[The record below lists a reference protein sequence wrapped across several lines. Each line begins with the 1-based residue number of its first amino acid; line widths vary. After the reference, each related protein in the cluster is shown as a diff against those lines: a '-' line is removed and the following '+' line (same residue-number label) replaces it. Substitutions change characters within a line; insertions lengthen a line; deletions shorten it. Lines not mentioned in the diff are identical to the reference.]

1 MTRIVLSRAVAL
13 SCFALLPGFN
23 SFTAAAVQINEFM
36 ADNPG
41 RPNDPNALL
50 DMDAN
55 SPGWIELYNNG
66 AAAVTLSGWALTDDP
81 ALPGKWVF
89 AAPVAPATVPTAIA
103 AGGYKTVFC
112 GGLERNIA
120 NVEPHA
126 SFSLDNSGFVQLSQP
141 DGSGGWTLISRIG
154 TPAAGLTPAVPYP
167 NQRKAAS
174 YGYPANDSGQAPVF
188 FTSDTPGAVNGAAGV
203 TDFCKDTNFDVD
215 RGFYDAP
222 FTINITCATPGA
234 TIAWTVNGT
243 LPTATNGTQATS
255 ISPAT
260 PVATINITGTTI
272 IRARALLT
280 GLGSSNV
287 DTHTYIFPAQ
297 VMTQTG
303 PLPSMGLTA
312 NDTHPWGT
320 TGGTPRIPAG
330 PDWAVE
336 TGAVQYPNETN
347 RFTTDDLK
355 SLPVVSVTTAW
366 REGFGPNS
374 TAPDFATT
382 ALDNRG
388 VYVGQE
394 IGVANE
400 GTDRYCSLEYINPAA
415 DKTNPNAHRATVND
429 PWINKGFQSDG
440 NVHVFGGTS
449 QQRWKSYKLS
459 MRFKAQENVNFN
471 LYGDEASSSQDTLI
485 LDARLNQAWLHA
497 TDATQRS
504 RGDYVRDH
512 VMADLQNN
520 TGGNTFHTRPV
531 HYFLNGL
538 YWGLYLLHEKPDGKF
553 MADYRGGDK
562 NDWDV
567 FKHSATAGVDGNSI
581 YGLVI
586 SSGLINPAWPLGSS
600 NDSSYFNCTSVKNY
614 EDMLDLLGLGRV
626 SPNPNPVPVMSTQ
639 AALEAAATK
648 IDLPAFIDYILLNC
662 VAANTDW
669 PHKNYYASY
678 KRTDPNAKWRWHSWD
693 AEHVFRIESENTF
706 TQGNW
711 AGDSDTGSRG
721 PGSMMRKLAQNAEF
735 RLMFADRV
743 QKHLFNSG
751 ALSTAAMVTAFTK
764 RFAEIDA
771 WGIRGESA
779 RWGDNRYNSG
789 AAIAINNMPYTYIG
803 FTGAPTVTV
812 NGTAKPVCWLTEK
825 NRILGTILPARGS
838 LTAVSNSALANLKA
852 FAGGTLYPAIVAPEF
867 RNSSTNLVQH
877 GGMVPAG
884 FQLRI
889 FNGNA
894 GGAGTIYYT
903 LNGTDPRLMWTNDNA
918 PEANDNT
925 LNPVPIVLGSSVFV
939 KSRIVN
945 KVNPAVPSTWV
956 WSALNEAYFS
966 VGTVPASA
974 ANLVVSEFNY
984 RPGPPTAA
992 EIAAGFTQR
1001 SKFEYVELLNI
1012 GPGGVSLDG
1021 VRFGAGLDYNFS
1033 ASSAVR
1039 ELAPRER
1046 VLIVANQAAFDLRYG
1061 TGKPVAGV
1069 FQLGSNLD
1077 DSGEQLQI
1085 FAAGGTTIK
1094 DFSYNDK
1101 NPWPTAADG
1110 DGYSLVLLRPETN
1123 PDHSIAQSWRPSVV
1137 VHGTPGGSDVSSYAA
1152 WKTTHGVT
1160 SDHGDDDN
1168 DGASNVTE
1176 YLLKT
1181 DPASAASRPVLSGG
1195 IQNFM
1200 VDPGP
1205 GLPPVPGD
1213 YLALTFNRDPAA
1225 DDVSYFPEIST
1236 DLGTWTDDFADI
1248 VRVSVTPNTDGTQTE
1263 VWRSTVPVS
1272 GDRRRYGRVRITV
1285 P

>member
-1 MTRIVLSRAVAL
+1 MKTTSLLRTLVHTG
-13 SCFALLPGFN
+13 CALLLLALPLL
-23 SFTAAAVQINEFM
+23 AAVQINEFM

-89 AAPVAPATVPTAIA
+89 AAPVAPATVPSTIA
-103 AGGYKTVFC
+103 AGGYKLVFC

-120 NVEPHA
+120 NVEPHP
-126 SFSLDNSGFVQLSQP
+126 SFGLDNSGFVQLSQP
-141 DGSGGWTLISRIG
+141 DGSGGWTLVSRIG

-167 NQRKAAS
+167 NQRKAVS

-188 FTSDTPGAVNGAAGV
+188 FTSDTPGAVNATAGV
-203 TDFCKDTNFDVD
+203 TEFCKDTIFDVD

-222 FTINITCATPGA
+222 FTLNITCATPGA
-234 TIAWTVNGT
+234 MIAWTVNGT
-243 LPTATNGTQATS
+243 LPTATNGTQSTS
-255 ISPAT
+255 IAPAT

-336 TGAVQYPNETN
+336 TGAAQYPNVTN

-374 TAPDFATT
+374 TSPDFATT
-382 ALDNRG
+382 APGNRG
-388 VYVGQE
+388 FYVGQE
-394 IGVANE
+394 ISVPNE
-400 GTDRYCSLEYINPAA
+400 GTDRYCSLEFINPAA
-415 DKTNPNAHRATVND
+415 DKTNPNAHRATLND

-440 NVHVFGGTS
+440 NVHIFGGTS

-459 MRFKAQENVNFN
+459 MRFKAQEDVNFN
-471 LYGDEASSSQDTLI
+471 LYGDDASSSQDTLI

-586 SSGLINPAWPLGSS
+586 SSGLINPALPLGSS
-600 NDSSYFNCTSVKNY
+600 TDSSYFNCTSVKNY

-626 SPNPNPVPVMSTQ
+626 LPNPVPVMNTQ
-639 AALEAAATK
+639 SALEAAATK

-693 AEHVFRIESENTF
+693 AEHVFRTESENTF

-721 PGSMMRKLAQNAEF
+721 PGSIMRKLAQNAEF
-735 RLMFADRV
+735 RLLFADRV
-743 QKHLFNSG
+743 HRHLFNNG
-751 ALSTAAMVTAFTK
+751 ALSTSALVGAFTK

-779 RWGDNRYNSG
+779 RWGDNRSPAG
-789 AAIAINNMPYTYIG
+789 QPYSYTTNTP
-803 FTGAPTVTV
+803 FTTPTW
-812 NGTAKPVCWLTEK
+812 TAEK

-867 RNSSTNLVQH
+867 RNAATDILQH
-877 GGMVPAG
+877 GGMVASG
-884 FQLRI
+884 FSLKI
-889 FNGNA
+889 SNA
-894 GGAGTIYYT
+894 VGGASVLYYT
-903 LNGTDPRLMWTNDNA
+903 LDGTDPRVAWTGAVSGTAQTYSA
-918 PEANDNT
+918 PFALT
-925 LNPVPIVLGSSVFV
+925 TPVTV
-939 KSRIVN
+939 KSRILN
-945 KVNPAVPSTWV
+945 AGT
-956 WSALNEAYFS
+956 WSALNEAFFS
-966 VGTVPASA
+966 VGTVAATA
-974 ANLVVSEFNY
+974 ANLVVSEFNF
-984 RPGPPTAA
+984 RPGAPTAA
-992 EIAAGFTQR
+992 EITAGFNQR
-1001 SKFEYVELLNI
+1001 SKFEFVELQNI
-1012 GPGGVSLDG
+1012 GTSALSLDG
-1021 VRFGAGLDYNFS
+1021 VHFGAGLDFTFD

-1039 ELAPRER
+1039 VLSPGER
-1046 VLIVANQAAFDLRYG
+1046 ALIVANQAAFDLRYG

-1077 DSGEQLQI
+1077 DSGEQIQI
-1085 FAAGGTTIK
+1085 LTAGGSTIK

-1101 NPWPTAADG
+1101 DPWPTAADG
-1110 DGYSLVLLRPETN
+1110 VGYSLALLHPEAN
-1123 PDHSIAQSWRPSVV
+1123 PDHSIAQNWRPSAA
-1137 VHGTPGGSDVSSYAA
+1137 VHGTPGGSDVSSYTA

-1160 SDHGDDDN
+1160 SDYGDDDG

-1195 IQNFM
+1195 IQSFM
-1200 VDPGP
+1200 VDSGP
-1205 GLPPVPGD
+1205 GLAPVPGD

-1225 DDVSYFPEIST
+1225 DNVSYFPEIST
-1236 DLGTWTDDFADI
+1236 NLETWTDDFADI
-1248 VRVSVTPNTDGTQTE
+1248 VRVSVTPNPDGTQTE

-1272 GDRRRYGRVRITV
+1272 GAGRRFGRLRITV